1 MSEAVLKGFG
11 LGLILALSVGPV
23 IFTILKH
30 SLNNGHKGGFS
41 FVAGVWLSD
50 LFLVVL
56 SNTFTELV
64 NQLLEFKVLIGYI
77 GSAFLLMLGIY
88 FVFFKKVKLNVDD
101 AGNLI
106 KFSRSDFAK
115 IFLSGFFINT
125 LNPSVMAFWLINAT
139 AFAATHNLWQRVIIF
154 SVCLGLNIIA
164 DIVKVMMAGKIR
176 QKLTPHNIS
185 IINKISGT
193 ILVVFGL
200 ALLYG
205 VMFLKDKVST

>member
-1 MSEAVLKGFG
+1 MSEAVIKGFG

-23 IFTILKH
+23 IFTILKQ
-30 SLNNGHKGGFS
+30 SINNGHKGGFS

-64 NQLLEFKVLIGYI
+64 KELLAFKALIGYI
-77 GSAFLLMLGIY
+77 GSAFLIAMGVY
-88 FVFFKKVKLNVDD
+88 FIFFKKVNLKTDEG
-101 AGNLI
+101 GNLI

-115 IFLSGFFINT
+115 VFLSGFFINS
-125 LNPSVMAFWLINAT
+125 LNPSVMVFWLINAT
-139 AFAATHNLWQRVIIF
+139 AFAATHSFWQRLIVF

-164 DIVKVMMAGKIR
+164 DILKVLMAGKIR

-193 ILVVFGL
+193 ILVAFGI

-205 VMFLKDKVST
+205 VVFLKDKVNA